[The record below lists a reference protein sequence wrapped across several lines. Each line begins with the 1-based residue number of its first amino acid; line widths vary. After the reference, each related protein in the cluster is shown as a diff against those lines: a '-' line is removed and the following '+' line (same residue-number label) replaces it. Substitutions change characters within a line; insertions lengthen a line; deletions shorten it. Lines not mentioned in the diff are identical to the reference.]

1 MRISKNLSIAPSC
14 TSKQCVN
21 TRGCVSYYRLSL
33 MHQLLLN
40 THNIGSAPIH
50 MQNITPF
57 ALAAALISHYPT
69 GVGIEIATSELEK

>member
-1 MRISKNLSIAPSC
+1 
-14 TSKQCVN
+14 
-21 TRGCVSYYRLSL
+21 

-50 MQNITPF
+50 MQNIIPS

-69 GVGIEIATSELEK
+69 GVAIEIATSELEK